1 MTCRVASIRD
11 NVTMHVATCVITL
24 QLNGVR
30 SLKAKRS
37 VLKSILVRVPKRFN
51 VAAAEIDLHDTWNTS
66 VICLVTVGNDTG
78 YLHALL
84 ERAVAWIEQNRPD
97 IYIEQ
102 YAIEFR

>member
-37 VLKSILVRVPKRFN
+37 VLKSIL
-51 VAAAEIDLHDTWNTS
+51 
-66 VICLVTVGNDTG
+66 GNDTG